1 MTKHHAERAPVR
13 AAPKENRPD
22 EAFDPDRWDMLS
34 HSGWQYLLDLRRSDT
49 SVLCYDCKEGATSLL
64 LSRLYRQVTVVNAR
78 AEQLEKIERRL
89 ALEGVTAARYRIVRR
104 AADFLAPGEPP
115 FDGIVIHDLEASI
128 VRRAQDGEELMPL
141 QDLLDAAFAALAPDG
156 FAYIGMRNRLSYLR
170 VRDGW
175 RNAANRRALTA
186 DAVRRALAAA
196 GFGAVAAY
204 QLLLEGTRVAEIIP
218 RGGYRS
224 AIGAFAFGEK
234 FKQAA
239 LGRWGAPRF
248 ASGYGLVA
256 YKDDVPRQSALE
268 RLLNGH
274 DAYGLPIPPGRH
286 ELKRYL
292 VVNWGKVILS
302 IGQGASRYGDYVLIL
317 TGEAEPTLRR
327 RREAKVLGALAA
339 RPLSLGNCIPRFL
352 GEFALDGASCFV
364 MRDFPGVSI
373 DRPVRWLDEL
383 TDQAVDFIARFHSE
397 TRSAATI
404 TEPVYARLFGDL
416 FRRASA
422 QNAPV
427 ALELAALEA
436 AVRAVVMGMTLP
448 IVWLHGDFKIENLI
462 FDDATRELLGV
473 IDWEHSDEYGLPLL
487 DPLYLLLYNRM
498 LRESVDLL
506 SALGSLVVAGPREN
520 EREVFAHY
528 ASQMPV
534 SVPAQRIL
542 QAMFFV
548 HHIGVRYKY
557 LYDSEEEVRRVRD
570 MLKLLERASG
580 AAHPADGARRS

>member
-1 MTKHHAERAPVR
+1 VTKHHAERAPVR

-224 AIGAFAFGEK
+224 ASARSR
-234 FKQAA
+234 
-239 LGRWGAPRF
+239 LGRNSSKLR
-248 ASGYGLVA
+248 
-256 YKDDVPRQSALE
+256 SA
-268 RLLNGH
+268 G
-274 DAYGLPIPPGRH
+274 GGRPV
-286 ELKRYL
+286 LRPATA
-292 VVNWGKVILS
+292 WWPTRTTCP
-302 IGQGASRYGDYVLIL
+302 ASR
-317 TGEAEPTLRR
+317 
-327 RREAKVLGALAA
+327 
-339 RPLSLGNCIPRFL
+339 
-352 GEFALDGASCFV
+352 
-364 MRDFPGVSI
+364 
-373 DRPVRWLDEL
+373 
-383 TDQAVDFIARFHSE
+383 
-397 TRSAATI
+397 RS
-404 TEPVYARLFGDL
+404 
-416 FRRASA
+416 SA
-422 QNAPV
+422 C
-427 ALELAALEA
+427 
-436 AVRAVVMGMTLP
+436 
-448 IVWLHGDFKIENLI
+448 
-462 FDDATRELLGV
+462 
-473 IDWEHSDEYGLPLL
+473 
-487 DPLYLLLYNRM
+487 
-498 LRESVDLL
+498 
-506 SALGSLVVAGPREN
+506 
-520 EREVFAHY
+520 
-528 ASQMPV
+528 
-534 SVPAQRIL
+534 
-542 QAMFFV
+542 
-548 HHIGVRYKY
+548 
-557 LYDSEEEVRRVRD
+557 
-570 MLKLLERASG
+570 
-580 AAHPADGARRS
+580 